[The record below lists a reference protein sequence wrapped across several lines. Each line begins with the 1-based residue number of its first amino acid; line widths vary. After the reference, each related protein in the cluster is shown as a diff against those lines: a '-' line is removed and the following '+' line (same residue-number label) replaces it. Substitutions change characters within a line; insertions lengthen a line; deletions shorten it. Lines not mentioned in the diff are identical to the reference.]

1 MIGNFG
7 GGWILAGLLAIAAGG
22 GGVAGTALAAHGG
35 AMEMMHNMAGHHGG
49 MDPAAMEAHLDQ
61 HIAEMVP
68 DATAE
73 QKARLKAIAGRVHA
87 DMGAFHRQLHDA
99 HGRAHALLLG
109 PTVDR
114 AGLEALRAEQMR
126 QLDAASRRLVDA
138 IADAAEVL
146 TPEQRQRVAEHFQA
160 HPHQAQ

>member
-1 MIGNFG
+1 MV
-7 GGWILAGLLAIAAGG
+7 AGLLAIAAGG
-22 GGVAGTALAAHGG
+22 AGAAGTALAGHGG

-49 MDPAAMEAHLDQ
+49 MDPAAMEARLDQ
-61 HIAEMVP
+61 HIAELVP

-73 QKARLKAIAGRVHA
+73 QKARLKAIAGRAHA
-87 DMGAFHRQLHDA
+87 DMDAVHRQLRDA

-114 AGLEALRAEQMR
+114 AGLEAIRAEQLR
-126 QLDAASRRLVDA
+126 QLAAASRRLVDA

-146 TPEQRQRVAEHFQA
+146 TPEQRQRAALHFQA
-160 HPHQAQ
+160 RSHQAQ